1 MHSLLLLLQ
10 AEAEHG
16 LELGGV
22 ALDLLGFLAYFA
34 FFGALGFRLIV
45 LRRDAGFARGG
56 AGEGG
61 THGAAFAAARRGAAT
76 IGMIGAVLFIADVL
90 LNASGAMAA
99 RHMSLMAALTGRGG
113 VLLVALVC
121 GVIML
126 LGFALGRGALAGWI
140 LAAIAAL
147 TLVFRGFLTTFRW
160 PTLINPVHEMCAAL
174 WLGTLLVLVVVGLP
188 AVLRSGATSDERGQM
203 VAHLVGRFSPLALT
217 AAGTLALTGVTTAWR
232 HLKHLDALWTTSYGY
247 ALDVKLLFV
256 LIIVSL
262 GAWNWRT
269 MTPRLGTEAAA
280 GELRRS
286 ATAELA
292 FGALV
297 LVLTAVLVNLPSPRG

>member
-1 MHSLLLLLQ
+1 MHSFLLLLQ
-10 AEAEHG
+10 AEAERG
-16 LELGGV
+16 LELGDV
-22 ALDLLGFLAYFA
+22 ARELLGFLAYFA
-34 FFGALGFRLIV
+34 FFGALGFRLVV
-45 LRRDAGFARGG
+45 LRRDAGFASGG

-61 THGAAFAAARRGAAT
+61 THGAAFASARRGAAAV
-76 IGMIGAVLFIADVL
+76 GMIGAALLIIDVL
-90 LNASGAMAA
+90 VNASGAAAA

-113 VLLVALVC
+113 ALLFALVC
-121 GVIML
+121 GVVML
-126 LGFALGRGALAGWI
+126 VGFALGRGALAGWI

-147 TLVFRGFLTTFRW
+147 ALVFRGFLTSFRW
-160 PTLINPVHEMCAAL
+160 PALVNPIHEMCAAL
-174 WLGTLLVLVVVGLP
+174 WLGTLLVLLVVGLP
-188 AVLRSGATSDERGQM
+188 AVLRSSASSEERGQM

-217 AAGTLALTGVTTAWR
+217 AAGTLVLTGVITAWR
-232 HLKHLDALWTTSYGY
+232 HLKHVDALWTTPYGY
-247 ALDVKLLFV
+247 ALDVKLVFV
-256 LIIVSL
+256 LVIVAL

-297 LVLTAVLVNLPSPRG
+297 LITTAILVSLPSPRG

>member
-1 MHSLLLLLQ
+1 MHSFLFLLQ

-22 ALDLLGFLAYFA
+22 ALDLLGFLGYFA
-34 FFGALGFRLIV
+34 FFGALGFRLVV
-45 LRRDAGFARGG
+45 LRRDAGFARDG
-56 AGEGG
+56 ATDRG

-76 IGMIGAVLFIADVL
+76 VGMIGAVLFIADVL
-90 LNASGAMAA
+90 LIASRTMAE
-99 RHMSLMAALTGRGG
+99 RHVSLMTALMGRGA
-113 VLLVALVC
+113 LFIALVC
-121 GVIML
+121 GVVLL

-140 LAAIAAL
+140 LAAIAAIA
-147 TLVFRGFLTTFRW
+147 LVFRGFLTTFRW
-160 PTLINPVHEMCAAL
+160 PTLVNPIHEMGAAL

-188 AVLRSGATSDERGQM
+188 AVLRSGASSEERGQM
-203 VAHLVGRFSPLALT
+203 VAHLVGRFSPLAL
-217 AAGTLALTGVTTAWR
+217 AGAGTLALTGVITAWR
-232 HLKHLDALWTTSYGY
+232 HVKHVDALWTTSYGY
-247 ALDVKLLFV
+247 TLDVKLLFV
-256 LIIVSL
+256 LVIVAL

>member
-1 MHSLLLLLQ
+1 MHSFLLLLQ

-22 ALDLLGFLAYFA
+22 ALDLLGFLGYFA
-34 FFGALGFRLIV
+34 FFGALGFRLVV

-56 AGEGG
+56 AADGG
-61 THGAAFAAARRGAAT
+61 THGAAFAAARRGAAAV
-76 IGMIGAVLFIADVL
+76 GMIGAVLFIADVL
-90 LNASGAMAA
+90 LIASRTMAE
-99 RHMSLMAALTGRGG
+99 RQVSFMTALTGRG
-113 VLLVALVC
+113 ALFIALIC
-121 GVIML
+121 GVVLL

-147 TLVFRGFLTTFRW
+147 VLVFRGFFTTLRW
-160 PTLINPVHEMCAAL
+160 PTLVNPIHEMCAAL

-188 AVLRSGATSDERGQM
+188 AVLRSGASSDERGQM

-217 AAGTLALTGVTTAWR
+217 AAGTLALTGVITAWR

-247 ALDVKLLFV
+247 TLDIKLLFV
-256 LIIVSL
+256 LIIVAL
-262 GAWNWRT
+262 GAWNWRS